1 VKDLQK
7 GLAISFLV
15 HSLILGVVYA
25 TWIYKPAKF
34 KTISLDFSIVN
45 YETNRDNRKGIL
57 NGDRQTGHESVEKK
71 EEKKL
76 EHVNSIRDDRKAKTF
91 GVASGF
97 QPLSPPPPVEA
108 TGNLSD
114 KEGSVEV
121 HEEEGSVARLEAS
134 GIGKAALASAGQTPR
149 GGQYGNNEGQ
159 TIRYGSGGINEK
171 TFYYIREGI
180 LKNVRYPE
188 NARRKGLEGKI
199 LLSFVVMENG
209 TTHDVKVIN
218 GSGFRDLDNSAQDA
232 IKKTTFTQK
241 IPYKLFVT
249 LPIEFRLE

>member
-1 VKDLQK
+1 MKDIQK
-7 GLAISFLV
+7 SLAISILV
-15 HSLILGVVYA
+15 HSLIFGAVYT
-25 TWIYKPAKF
+25 TWIDKPARF

-45 YETNRDNRKGIL
+45 TETDRDNEKAVL
-57 NGDRQTGHESVEKK
+57 NGDRQTGHGSVEKK
-71 EEKKL
+71 ENKKL
-76 EHVNSIRDDRKAKTF
+76 EYLNSIRDDGKTKAV
-91 GVASGF
+91 GAVSDL
-97 QPLSPPPPVEA
+97 QPFTSPPPVEA

-114 KEGSVEV
+114 KDGSAEVIGKEGSL
-121 HEEEGSVARLEAS
+121 ARLEAS
-134 GIGKAALASAGQTPR
+134 GTGKASLASAGQSPG
-149 GGQYGNNEGQ
+149 GGQNGNNEGQ
-159 TIRYGSGGINEK
+159 TVRYGSGSANEE

-199 LLSFVVMENG
+199 LLSFVVTENG
-209 TTHDVKVIN
+209 ATRDVKVIN

>member
-1 VKDLQK
+1 MKDLQK
-7 GLAISFLV
+7 GLAISILA
-15 HSLILGVVYA
+15 HSLILGAVYA
-25 TWIYKPAKF
+25 TWIDKPARF
-34 KTISLDFSIVN
+34 KTISLDFSIVSH
-45 YETNRDNRKGIL
+45 ETHRDDGKRIL
-57 NGDRQTGHESVEKK
+57 NDRHTGHGSVEKK
-71 EEKKL
+71 ENKKL
-76 EHVNSIRDDRKAKTF
+76 EHLNSIRDDGKTKTVGAVSDLQAF
-91 GVASGF
+91 
-97 QPLSPPPPVEA
+97 PPPPPVEV

-114 KEGSVEV
+114 KDGSVEV
-121 HEEEGSVARLEAS
+121 IGKEGTLARPEAS
-134 GIGKAALASAGQTPR
+134 GTGKASLASAGQSPG
-149 GGQYGNNEGQ
+149 GGQNGNNEGQ
-159 TIRYGSGGINEK
+159 TIRYGSGSANEE

-199 LLSFVVMENG
+199 LLSFVVTENG
-209 TTHDVKVIN
+209 TTRDVKVIN